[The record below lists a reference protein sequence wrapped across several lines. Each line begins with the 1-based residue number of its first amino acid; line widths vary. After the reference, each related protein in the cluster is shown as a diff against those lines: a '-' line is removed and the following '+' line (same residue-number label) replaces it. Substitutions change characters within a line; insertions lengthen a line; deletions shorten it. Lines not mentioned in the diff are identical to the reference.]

1 LKTPPEVEADAD
13 FPTFLQF
20 MGDHGKQYV
29 NQAEFLGRFMIFKNN
44 LGLAQARNKKGT
56 EKHGVTKF
64 MDMHPEEFRA
74 KMKGHNARALPKD
87 APMKVFNFTTT
98 PTLATIDWVAN
109 GATTP
114 VKNQGQCGS
123 CWAFSATE
131 QIESDIFLKTGVL
144 NVLSPQQIVSC
155 DTVDGGCNGGNTD
168 TAYQYVQSAGG
179 LEPITDYSYTS
190 GTTEVNGNCK
200 FKSVDVVASTDIAGY
215 TYVSQAAS
223 QEANI
228 YAQVAESPISIC
240 VDATI
245 WQTYTSGVITTASDC
260 APRWTTACSWSAPC
274 RSPTPTWASRTTR
287 FATAGPP
294 TGAWTA
300 SSTSRLAPTCAA

>member
-1 LKTPPEVEADAD
+1 
-13 FPTFLQF
+13 
-20 MGDHGKQYV
+20 
-29 NQAEFLGRFMIFKNN
+29 
-44 LGLAQARNKKGT
+44 
-56 EKHGVTKF
+56 

-131 QIESDIFLKTGVL
+131 QIESDIFLSTGVL

-200 FKSVDVVASTDIAGY
+200 FKSADVVASTDIAGY

-260 APRWTTACSWSAPC
+260 GTALDHCVQLVGAVSLADSNVGVPYYKIRNSWATDWGMDGFIYVEAGANVC
-274 RSPTPTWASRTTR
+274 GVTLEATIVSPN
-287 FATAGPP
+287 
-294 TGAWTA
+294 
-300 SSTSRLAPTCAA
+300 